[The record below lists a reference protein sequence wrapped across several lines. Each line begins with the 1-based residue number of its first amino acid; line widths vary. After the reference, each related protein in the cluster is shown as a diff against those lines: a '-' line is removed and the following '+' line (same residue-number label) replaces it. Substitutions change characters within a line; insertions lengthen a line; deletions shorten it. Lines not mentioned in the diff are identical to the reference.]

1 MNAKDYLEQ
10 IRELEHKIYCMK
22 LRSEY
27 YNTMSLSIP
36 GPTYGEKIGSNPNR
50 NTEAPFMKWLF
61 KKDEIDR
68 EIAKLE
74 EKLNSLKA
82 EAILKI
88 ESLDNEDYKIILVKR
103 YIEGYKWDDIADLI
117 CISKRTVYRWN
128 EEALKKLD
136 QTIYNYM

>member
-1 MNAKDYLEQ
+1 MNAKEYLEQ

-27 YNTMSLSIP
+27 YDKMSLSIP
-36 GPTYGEKIGSNPNR
+36 GPIYGEKIGSNPNR

-68 EIAKLE
+68 EIIKLV

-82 EAILKI
+82 EALVKI
-88 ESLDNEDYKIILVKR
+88 EALENEDYKNVLALRYISGFTWADICEKLYISLSTVKR
-103 YIEGYKWDDIADLI
+103 WHQNALDLI
-117 CISKRTVYRWN
+117 KIEQRS
-128 EEALKKLD
+128 
-136 QTIYNYM
+136 

>member
-1 MNAKDYLEQ
+1 MNAKEYLEQ

-27 YNTMSLSIP
+27 YDKMSLSIP

-68 EIAKLE
+68 EIGKLE

-82 EAILKI
+82 EAIVKI
-88 ESLDNEDYKIILVKR
+88 ETLENEDYKTILIKR
-103 YIEGYKWDDIADLI
+103 YIEGCKWEEIANLI
-117 CISKRTVYRWN
+117 YVSKSTVKRWHK
-128 EEALKKLD
+128 EALHSL
-136 QTIYNYM
+136 NFS